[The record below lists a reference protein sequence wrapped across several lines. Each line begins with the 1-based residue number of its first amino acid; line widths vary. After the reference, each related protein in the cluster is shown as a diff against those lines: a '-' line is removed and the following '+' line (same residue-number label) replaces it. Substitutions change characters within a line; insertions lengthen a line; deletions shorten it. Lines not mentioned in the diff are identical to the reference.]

1 MSKTKAPK
9 IDNSKADNGIAG
21 SSIPETVEPVHIVPD
36 ANVAV
41 MDSQKKEDVN
51 KLKAEEENLID
62 DAEQKGF
69 SYEKSTEFI
78 KDNIN
83 IVMEVAK
90 HLHIICDYKLYR
102 LHYNTFEEYVEEEF
116 NYTCGR
122 AYQLTRA
129 YNIAECINKELGSE
143 VLTTEPQ
150 CRELL
155 RLRIYKDDEHE
166 DEQQTQ
172 AARLALVKKIL
183 EDHKRAKTS
192 VIAVAVSEELAIVQD
207 KRNQAKS
214 VDKFTKEIQSTVSRV
229 QTRITKLLE
238 SKKWSDN
245 ESNKIKAV
253 VRQELRK
260 ILASLK

>member
-1 MSKTKAPK
+1 MSKSKTAK
-9 IDNSKADNGIAG
+9 IDNSKADSSIAG

-41 MDSQKKEDVN
+41 MDSPKVVNELNAAEKE
-51 KLKAEEENLID
+51 LIAEATEL
-62 DAEQKGF
+62 GR
-69 SYEKSTEFI
+69 SYETSTAFI

-90 HLHIICDYKLYR
+90 HLHIICYYKLYR
-102 LHYNTFEEYVEEEF
+102 QHYNTFEQYVDDEF

-129 YNIAECINKELGSE
+129 YDIAEYINDRIGGSK

-172 AARLALVKKIL
+172 AARLALVKKIW
-183 EDHKRAKTS
+183 EKDKRAKTS
-192 VIAVAVSEELAIVQD
+192 VIAAAVSEKLKTLQA
-207 KRNQAKS
+207 KRIKAKS
-214 VDKFTKEIQSTVSRV
+214 VEKLTQEIQSTVSRV
-229 QTRITKLLE
+229 QKRLDNLLE
-238 SKKWSDN
+238 SRNWPKD
-245 ESNKIKAV
+245 ELDQIKDV
-253 VRQELRK
+253 VRQELEK

>member
-1 MSKTKAPK
+1 MSKSKTAK
-9 IDNSKADNGIAG
+9 IDNSKADSGIAG
-21 SSIPETVEPVHIVPD
+21 SSIPETVESVHLVPD
-36 ANVAV
+36 EKLTV
-41 MDSQKKEDVN
+41 MDSQKKELN
-51 KLKAEEENLID
+51 AEEKKII
-62 DAEQKGF
+62 AEATQQGM
-69 SYEKSTEFI
+69 SYEISTEFI
-78 KDNIN
+78 KNNIN

-116 NYTCGR
+116 NYTRGR

-129 YNIAECINKELGSE
+129 YDIAEYINDRIVGSK

-183 EDHKRAKTS
+183 EKDKRAKTS
-192 VIAVAVSEELAIVQD
+192 VIAAAVSD
-207 KRNQAKS
+207 KLKTLQAKRVKTKS
-214 VDKFTKEIQSTVSRV
+214 VEKLTQEIQSTVSRV
-229 QTRITKLLE
+229 QTRITNLLE
-238 SKKWSDN
+238 SKDWPNDEKD
-245 ESNKIKAV
+245 KIKAV
-253 VRQELRK
+253 AIEALEK

>member
-1 MSKTKAPK
+1 MPKTKADK
-9 IDNSKADNGIAG
+9 VDKSKVDKTIAET
-21 SSIPETVEPVHIVPD
+21 SIPETVESVQIVPD

-41 MDSQKKEDVN
+41 MDSPKVVDELNADEKE
-51 KLKAEEENLID
+51 LIAKA
-62 DAEQKGF
+62 AELGR

-78 KDNIN
+78 KKHIN
-83 IVMEVAK
+83 IVMDVAK
-90 HLHIICDYKLYR
+90 HLHIICGYKLYR
-102 LHYNTFEEYVEEEF
+102 QHYNTFEEYVSEEF
-116 NYTCGR
+116 NYTRGR

-129 YNIAECINKELGSE
+129 YDIAEYINDRIVGSK

-183 EDHKRAKTS
+183 EKDKRAKTS
-192 VIAVAVSEELAIVQD
+192 VIAAAVSD
-207 KRNQAKS
+207 KLKTLQAKRVKTKS
-214 VDKFTKEIQSTVSRV
+214 VEKLTQEIQSTVSRV
-229 QTRITKLLE
+229 QTRITNLLE
-238 SKKWSDN
+238 SKDWPNDEKD
-245 ESNKIKAV
+245 KIKAV
-253 VRQELRK
+253 AIEALEK

>member
-1 MSKTKAPK
+1 
-9 IDNSKADNGIAG
+9 
-21 SSIPETVEPVHIVPD
+21 
-36 ANVAV
+36 
-41 MDSQKKEDVN
+41 MDSQKKELN
-51 KLKAEEENLID
+51 AEEKKII
-62 DAEQKGF
+62 AEATQQGM
-69 SYEKSTEFI
+69 SYEISTEFI
-78 KDNIN
+78 KNNIN

-116 NYTCGR
+116 NYTRGR

-129 YNIAECINKELGSE
+129 YDIAEYINDRIVGSK

-183 EDHKRAKTS
+183 EKDKRAKTS
-192 VIAVAVSEELAIVQD
+192 VIAAAVSD
-207 KRNQAKS
+207 KLKTLQAKRVKTKS
-214 VDKFTKEIQSTVSRV
+214 VEKLTQEIQSTVSRV
-229 QTRITKLLE
+229 QTRITNLLE
-238 SKKWSDN
+238 SKDWPNDEKD
-245 ESNKIKAV
+245 KIKAV
-253 VRQELRK
+253 AIEALEK

>member
-1 MSKTKAPK
+1 MSKSKTAK
-9 IDNSKADNGIAG
+9 IDNSKADSGIAG
-21 SSIPETVEPVHIVPD
+21 SSIPETVESVQIVPD

-41 MDSQKKEDVN
+41 MDSQKKELN
-51 KLKAEEENLID
+51 AEEKKII
-62 DAEQKGF
+62 AEATQQGM
-69 SYEKSTEFI
+69 SYEISTEFI
-78 KDNIN
+78 KNNIN

-116 NYTCGR
+116 NYTRGR

-129 YNIAECINKELGSE
+129 YDIAEYINDRIVGSK

-183 EDHKRAKTS
+183 EKDKRAKTS
-192 VIAVAVSEELAIVQD
+192 VIAAAVSEELAIVQD

-229 QTRITKLLE
+229 QTRITKLLD

-245 ESNKIKAV
+245 ESNKMKAV
-253 VRQELRK
+253 VRKELRK

>member
-1 MSKTKAPK
+1 MPKTKADK
-9 IDNSKADNGIAG
+9 VDKSKVDKTIAET
-21 SSIPETVEPVHIVPD
+21 SIPETVESVQIVPD

-41 MDSQKKEDVN
+41 MDSPKVVDELNADEKE
-51 KLKAEEENLID
+51 LIAKA
-62 DAEQKGF
+62 AELGR

-78 KDNIN
+78 KKHIN

-90 HLHIICDYKLYR
+90 HLHIICGYKLYR
-102 LHYNTFEEYVEEEF
+102 QHYNTFEEYVSEEF

-129 YNIAECINKELGSE
+129 YHIAEYINKELGPT

-172 AARLALVKKIL
+172 EARLALVKKIL
-183 EDHKRAKTS
+183 EDHKSAKTS

-229 QTRITKLLE
+229 QTRITKLLD

-245 ESNKIKAV
+245 ESNKMKAV
-253 VRQELRK
+253 VRKELRK

>member
-1 MSKTKAPK
+1 MSKTKTAK
-9 IDNSKADNGIAG
+9 IDNSNADSGIAG
-21 SSIPETVEPVHIVPD
+21 SSIPETVESVHIVPD
-36 ANVAV
+36 ANVTA
-41 MDSQKKEDVN
+41 MESQKVVN
-51 KLKAEEENLID
+51 ELNAEEKELIAKAKKKD
-62 DAEQKGF
+62 L

-214 VDKFTKEIQSTVSRV
+214 VDKFTKEIQSTVSSV

>member
-1 MSKTKAPK
+1 MPKTKADK
-9 IDNSKADNGIAG
+9 VDKSKVDKTIAET
-21 SSIPETVEPVHIVPD
+21 SIPETVESVQIVPD

-41 MDSQKKEDVN
+41 MDSPKVVDELNADEKE
-51 KLKAEEENLID
+51 LIAKA
-62 DAEQKGF
+62 AELGR

-78 KDNIN
+78 KKHIN

-90 HLHIICDYKLYR
+90 HLHIICGYKLYR
-102 LHYNTFEEYVEEEF
+102 QHYNTFEEYVSEEF

-129 YNIAECINKELGSE
+129 YDIAECINKELGSK

-166 DEQQTQ
+166 DEQQTR
-172 AARLALVKKIL
+172 AARLALVKKIW

-229 QTRITKLLE
+229 QTRITKLLD

-245 ESNKIKAV
+245 ESNKMKAV
-253 VRQELRK
+253 VRKELRK

>member
-1 MSKTKAPK
+1 MPKTKADK
-9 IDNSKADNGIAG
+9 TIAG
-21 SSIPETVEPVHIVPD
+21 TDESVQIVPD

-41 MDSQKKEDVN
+41 MDSQKKELN
-51 KLKAEEENLID
+51 AEEKKII
-62 DAEQKGF
+62 AEATQQGM
-69 SYEKSTEFI
+69 SYEISTEFI
-78 KDNIN
+78 KNNIN

-116 NYTCGR
+116 NYTRGR

-129 YNIAECINKELGSE
+129 YDIAEYINDRIVGSK

-183 EDHKRAKTS
+183 EKDKRAKTS
-192 VIAVAVSEELAIVQD
+192 VIAAAVSD
-207 KRNQAKS
+207 KLKTLQAKRVKTKS
-214 VDKFTKEIQSTVSRV
+214 VEKLTQEIQSTVSRV
-229 QTRITKLLE
+229 QTRITNLLE
-238 SKKWSDN
+238 SKDWPNDEKD
-245 ESNKIKAV
+245 KIKAV
-253 VRQELRK
+253 AIEALEK

>member
-1 MSKTKAPK
+1 MSKSKTAK
-9 IDNSKADNGIAG
+9 IDNSKADSGIAG
-21 SSIPETVEPVHIVPD
+21 SSIPETVESVQIVPD

-41 MDSQKKEDVN
+41 MDSQKKELN
-51 KLKAEEENLID
+51 AEEKKII
-62 DAEQKGF
+62 AEATQQGM
-69 SYEKSTEFI
+69 SYEISTEFI
-78 KDNIN
+78 KNNIN

-116 NYTCGR
+116 NYTRGR

-129 YNIAECINKELGSE
+129 YDIAEYINDRIVGSK

-183 EDHKRAKTS
+183 EKDKRAKTS
-192 VIAVAVSEELAIVQD
+192 VIAAAVSD
-207 KRNQAKS
+207 KLKTLQAKRVKTKS
-214 VDKFTKEIQSTVSRV
+214 VEKLTQEIQSTVSRV
-229 QTRITKLLE
+229 QTRITNLLE
-238 SKKWSDN
+238 SKDWPNDEKD
-245 ESNKIKAV
+245 KIKAV
-253 VRQELRK
+253 AIEALEK

>member
-1 MSKTKAPK
+1 MSKSKTAK
-9 IDNSKADNGIAG
+9 IDNSKADSGIAG
-21 SSIPETVEPVHIVPD
+21 SSIPETVESVQIVPD

-41 MDSQKKEDVN
+41 MDSPKVVDELN
-51 KLKAEEENLID
+51 AEEKELI
-62 DAEQKGF
+62 AEAKKKDM
-69 SYEKSTEFI
+69 SYETSTEFI
-78 KDNIN
+78 KKHIN

-90 HLHIICDYKLYR
+90 HLHIICGYKLYR
-102 LHYNTFEEYVEEEF
+102 QHYNTFEEYVSEEF
-116 NYTCGR
+116 NYTRGR

-129 YNIAECINKELGSE
+129 YDIAEYINDRIVGSK

-183 EDHKRAKTS
+183 EKDKRAKTS
-192 VIAVAVSEELAIVQD
+192 VIAAAVSD
-207 KRNQAKS
+207 KLKTLQAKRVKTKS
-214 VDKFTKEIQSTVSRV
+214 VEKLTQEIQSTVSRV
-229 QTRITKLLE
+229 QTRITNLLE
-238 SKKWSDN
+238 SKDWPNDEKD
-245 ESNKIKAV
+245 KIKAV
-253 VRQELRK
+253 AIEALEK

>member
-1 MSKTKAPK
+1 MSKSKTAK
-9 IDNSKADNGIAG
+9 IDNSKADSGIAG
-21 SSIPETVEPVHIVPD
+21 SSIPETVESVQIVPD
-36 ANVAV
+36 ANVAI
-41 MDSQKKEDVN
+41 MDSQKKELN
-51 KLKAEEENLID
+51 AEEKKII
-62 DAEQKGF
+62 AEATQQGM
-69 SYEKSTEFI
+69 SYEISTEFI
-78 KDNIN
+78 KNNIN

-116 NYTCGR
+116 NYTRGR

-129 YNIAECINKELGSE
+129 YDIAEYINDRIVGSK

-183 EDHKRAKTS
+183 EKDKRAKTS
-192 VIAVAVSEELAIVQD
+192 VIAAAVSD
-207 KRNQAKS
+207 KLKTLQAKRVKTKS
-214 VDKFTKEIQSTVSRV
+214 VEKLTQEIQSTVSRV
-229 QTRITKLLE
+229 QTRITNLLE
-238 SKKWSDN
+238 SKDWPNDEKD
-245 ESNKIKAV
+245 KIKAV
-253 VRQELRK
+253 AIEALEK